1 VPESAIG
8 CIQYDKKQSDLYR
21 KQQKIPKCIAR
32 HKTSAKSIK
41 FNKNIKLSIA
51 SNKSIAW
58 GIAPSA
64 EVRQHFWQ
72 EAGLRLAS
80 AWR

>member
-1 VPESAIG
+1 M
-8 CIQYDKKQSDLYR
+8 
-21 KQQKIPKCIAR
+21 
-32 HKTSAKSIK
+32 SAKSIK